1 MCHRRDQR
9 GRWVRGLA
17 RITAELTA
25 GVVAPA
31 PEIVI
36 GGDRAGVLRAC
47 MDGCDSDICRQVHA
61 IEFRRVRGG
70 EPSTEL
76 TVLVPS

>member
-1 MCHRRDQR
+1 
-9 GRWVRGLA
+9 
-17 RITAELTA
+17 
-25 GVVAPA
+25 
-31 PEIVI
+31 
-36 GGDRAGVLRAC
+36 

-61 IEFRRVRGG
+61 IEFRRLRGG